1 MSDGPGGGNIPAP
14 IPLYAPLLGEEEI
27 ANVVAAVRSGW
38 ISSLGAFIQEFE
50 RDFGAFCGA
59 REAVAVTS
67 GTAALHLALVAV
79 GVGPGDEVLV
89 PSLTFVATA
98 NAVSY
103 CGATPVFVDSD
114 RATWCMQPSGLDE
127 LVTPRTKAIVPVHLY
142 GHPCDMDPI
151 LEVARRHGI
160 AVVEDAAQAHGA
172 EYRGRRVGTLGAIGC
187 FSFYGN
193 KIITTG
199 EGGMCVTDDPR
210 LAERLRSLRD
220 QAMDPQ
226 RYYWHALV
234 GYSYR
239 MANLQAAIGVAQ
251 IKKAASFLERKRRL
265 VSWYTELLA
274 PLAAA
279 GRLELQKEATWARS
293 VFWLSSVLLA
303 DGRVSRDQ
311 VRAHLGA
318 AGIDTRPFFHP
329 VHGLPPYDRYQ
340 RLPVAEDLGARG
352 LNLPSGLGLE
362 QSHVERVVRALTA
375 ALSG

>member
-1 MSDGPGGGNIPAP
+1 MS
-14 IPLYAPLLGEEEI
+14 
-27 ANVVAAVRSGW
+27 
-38 ISSLGAFIQEFE
+38 SSATS
-50 RDFGAFCGA
+50 RHSAGA

-79 GVGPGDEVLV
+79 GVGPGDDVVV

-98 NAVSY
+98 NAVRY

-187 FSFYGN
+187 FSFHGN
-193 KIITTG
+193 KIITTC

-226 RYYWHALV
+226 RYYWHDLV

-239 MANLQAAIGVAQ
+239 MTNLQAAIGVAQ
-251 IKKAASFLERKRRL
+251 VKKAASFLERKRRL
-265 VSWYTELLA
+265 VGWYTELLA

-279 GRLELQKEATWARS
+279 GRLELQREATWARS
-293 VFWLSSVLLA
+293 VFWLSSVLLV
-303 DGRVSRDQ
+303 DSRVSRDQ
-311 VRAHLGA
+311 VRARLGA

-329 VHGLPPYDRYQ
+329 VHTLPPYARQQ

-362 QSHVERVVRALTA
+362 QSHVARVVRALTA